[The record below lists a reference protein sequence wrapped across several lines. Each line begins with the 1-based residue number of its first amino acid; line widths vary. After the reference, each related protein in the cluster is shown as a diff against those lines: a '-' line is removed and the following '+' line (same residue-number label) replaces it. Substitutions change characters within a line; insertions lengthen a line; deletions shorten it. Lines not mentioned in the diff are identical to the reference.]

1 EDLRSLFVPDLRPL
15 VDGGLRL
22 GRKRRGGLVDRLR
35 VHGRPG
41 SASRRTCAKCLVL
54 SAIPSR
60 AARPAR
66 CMRQLVSPE
75 TRTSGFAARTW
86 SSFRSPMAAET
97 CGNATENVPPKPQ
110 HCSASPNSTR
120 RRPSIERS
128 SRATASPLAV
138 PRVWH
143 ERCRA
148 TEESNMP
155 GQDLTPSPFTMK
167 SPSSHVRRPRPSTSP
182 RSGSCSN
189 SRRAPW
195 KSIAAQEPEGTTTGS
210 SPRKVRTA
218 CRTTLRDAAQSPP
231 LKAGWP
237 QHVWP
242 SGKSTSQPRCS
253 STSTVAAAT
262 SSWNASHRHVAIS
275 WTRLPAT
282 GARPDPCM
290 TARPLG
296 VVQTLGVAMASD
308 DRRGAVHRKR
318 DDRLPPRRQAPL
330 AARPARPRAQ
340 GLETRVQ
347 DSEPGHF
354 DPGRPCPPQRLA
366 PDRLH
371 LDIAAG
377 EEVDEARGAVRPHR
391 RRHVELA
398 LQVFVGD
405 PVPERRG
412 RALDLAHE
420 LAGLAGQARVGA
432 DPVGRDPALG
442 DREPV
447 ERDVPDKLL
456 PPRLEQVLDDMAP
469 HPRRLDLR
477 RQGARPRHGGPAEL
491 ADRDR
496 ARVKAPQL

>member
-1 EDLRSLFVPDLRPL
+1 LADHRLRLDDPLPSPRPEDRVDGLARLLGRRRPVDLGAVCREPRLDGGQVGVEVLDHVLLYLSGERPQAVRVGVVPEEDLRSLFVPDLRPL

-195 KSIAAQEPEGTTTGS
+195 KSIAAQEPE
-210 SPRKVRTA
+210 
-218 CRTTLRDAAQSPP
+218 
-231 LKAGWP
+231 
-237 QHVWP
+237 
-242 SGKSTSQPRCS
+242 
-253 STSTVAAAT
+253 
-262 SSWNASHRHVAIS
+262 
-275 WTRLPAT
+275 
-282 GARPDPCM
+282 
-290 TARPLG
+290 
-296 VVQTLGVAMASD
+296 
-308 DRRGAVHRKR
+308 
-318 DDRLPPRRQAPL
+318 
-330 AARPARPRAQ
+330 
-340 GLETRVQ
+340 
-347 DSEPGHF
+347 
-354 DPGRPCPPQRLA
+354 
-366 PDRLH
+366 
-371 LDIAAG
+371 
-377 EEVDEARGAVRPHR
+377 
-391 RRHVELA
+391 
-398 LQVFVGD
+398 
-405 PVPERRG
+405 
-412 RALDLAHE
+412 
-420 LAGLAGQARVGA
+420 
-432 DPVGRDPALG
+432 
-442 DREPV
+442 
-447 ERDVPDKLL
+447 
-456 PPRLEQVLDDMAP
+456 
-469 HPRRLDLR
+469 
-477 RQGARPRHGGPAEL
+477 
-491 ADRDR
+491 
-496 ARVKAPQL
+496 